1 MNNDIKRVE
10 MAYFPMFIDMN
21 DLKVLVI
28 GGGYIATE
36 KLEKLVDFTKEI
48 TVIALRVEEEA
59 KDLIDEHALVLQ
71 QRAYE
76 VGDIEGFDIVI
87 VATDTVELH
96 KAIYEES
103 RGSRILVNSVDNTD
117 YCDFIFPSYVK
128 KDALTIA
135 FSTGGAS
142 PAFAKQIRQHFEK
155 IIPDSV
161 GEFLQKMK
169 ALRSTMPKGLERM
182 KYFDELVEEYFKK
195 YFNT

>member
-10 MAYFPMFIDMN
+10 MAYFPMFMDMN